1 MCIRDSKQ
9 SPYYQRYIVEPLT
22 DESKKHAQELE
33 SEVVPKLP
41 RRGNSEKQ
49 FSLLSR
55 RYLHLLKNDVGNLL
69 VLLLQ
74 APVIGLILF
83 YLASPG
89 TFNPT
94 SVAYCPLRSDPVN
107 NTGPIVS
114 VDCQRV
120 VDLLNSPQGTAFA
133 QQQGKSKQA
142 LLQQAILSGSG
153 EDAQTVLFIMAFAAI
168 LFGCINGAREIVKE
182 APIYRRERM
191 VNLGIAPY
199 MFSKI
204 VVLGALCLLQSA
216 IVIYLVNLKA
226 PLQQGIFLPIF
237 VEIYITMA
245 LTSLAGL
252 MLGLAISAIASN
264 ADRAMSLVPLV
275 LIPQVIFSGSI
286 FKLDTP
292 LLQGVGALFAM
303 RWAMAGMGSSVGL
316 HADKLGVDNFSYQGT
331 LFVSLNHASAVPN
344 AITHLLIVWGALVVM
359 IIVLMLA
366 IAYFLK
372 RKDVRG

>member
-1 MCIRDSKQ
+1 
-9 SPYYQRYIVEPLT
+9 
-22 DESKKHAQELE
+22 
-33 SEVVPKLP
+33 
-41 RRGNSEKQ
+41 
-49 FSLLSR
+49 
-55 RYLHLLKNDVGNLL
+55 
-69 VLLLQ
+69 
-74 APVIGLILF
+74 
-83 YLASPG
+83 
-89 TFNPT
+89 
-94 SVAYCPLRSDPVN
+94 
-107 NTGPIVS
+107 
-114 VDCQRV
+114 
-120 VDLLNSPQGTAFA
+120 
-133 QQQGKSKQA
+133 
-142 LLQQAILSGSG
+142 
-153 EDAQTVLFIMAFAAI
+153 MAFAAV

-226 PLQQGIFLPIF
+226 PLHQGIFLPIF

-252 MLGLAISAIASN
+252 MLGLAVSAIASN

-275 LIPQVIFSGSI
+275 LIPQVIFSGTI

-292 LLQGVGALFAM
+292 ILQAVGALFAM
-303 RWAMAGMGSSVGL
+303 RWAMAGMGSSIGL

-331 LFVSLNHASAVPN
+331 LFVSLNPASAVPH
-344 AITHLLIVWGALVVM
+344 AIAHLLIVWGALAVM